1 MPPRSARPK
10 VSRQATPRT
19 ALTLLSDLAA
29 SLAAGGPLADIC
41 ARALRVLRQG
51 TAADGGSVWLVTD
64 TRLASVATDGEGA
77 SSAAAVASAIEASK
91 TGSLHTT
98 RDGLAVASLR
108 SGERTLGAIAI
119 WKKGLLGTESR
130 LLLTTV
136 ADLLVPA
143 VLGAEEAR
151 RHEAE
156 SASSTRELETQH
168 RFIEK
173 IVDSLPV
180 GLHVVDREYR
190 VQAWNRTREAGMQG
204 VLRADAL
211 GRTIFDVLQRQPADT
226 LRREFDEVFQ
236 SGALQQFETETSATG
251 EKRTFRVSK
260 IPMRLDDGAVTH
272 VITIGEDI
280 TEWKRAQERIAQSQ
294 KLAALGQL
302 ATGVM
307 HEINNPLAT
316 IAACAESIGLQ
327 LVDADLGAALRDAIQ
342 EYCRIIDH
350 EVHRGKRIV
359 DGLLDFSRPKA
370 ASRVDVDVADAVEQ
384 TLTLLRHH
392 SRFKRM
398 SVETSLVRS
407 ASTVVRANADQ
418 LIQVFMALL
427 LNAMDA
433 MNGEG
438 TIHVRSVPAASG
450 SEAVVEVTDHG
461 HGIPGS
467 EIAKIFEPFYTTKSP
482 GRGTGLGLSICYGI
496 VAEHGGRIE
505 VESVVGKGSTFRVIF
520 PTVADL

>member
-1 MPPRSARPK
+1 LPPQSGRANA
-10 VSRQATPRT
+10 VHTDTPP
-19 ALTLLSDLAA
+19 AELTLLSELTACLAG
-29 SLAAGGPLADIC
+29 SEPLTALSER
-41 ARALRVLRQG
+41 AVRVLVKGTRALGASFWLLVDGGLTCRARDGADRVSATIV
-51 TAADGGSVWLVTD
+51 TAALESAEVVSTQTVDGCVVVSP
-64 TRLASVATDGEGA
+64 
-77 SSAAAVASAIEASK
+77 
-91 TGSLHTT
+91 
-98 RDGLAVASLR
+98 LR
-108 SGERTLGAIAI
+108 SRGRTLGAITLRTQRRPGRSA
-119 WKKGLLGTESR
+119 R
-130 LLLTTV
+130 LLLSAV
-136 ADLLVPA
+136 ANIVVSA
-143 VLGAEEAR
+143 VLSAEQTR

-156 SASSTRELETQH
+156 SASSTRERKAQH

-180 GLHVVDREYR
+180 GLYVIDREYR
-190 VQAWNRTREAGMQG
+190 VRAWNRKRETGMQG

-211 GRTIFDVLQRQPADT
+211 GRTIFDVLQRQPADV

-236 SGALQQFETETSATG
+236 SGALQQFEMESAVTG
-251 EKRTFRVSK
+251 ETRTFRVSK
-260 IPMRLDDGAVTH
+260 IPMRLDDRAVTH

-280 TEWKRAQERIAQSQ
+280 TDWKRAQQRIAQAE

-302 ATGVM
+302 SAGVM

-327 LVDADLGAALRDAIQ
+327 LPGAELNPALRDAFR

-350 EVHRGKRIV
+350 EVHRSKRIV

-370 ASRVDVDVADAVEQ
+370 AARVEVDVADAVEQ
-384 TLTLLRHH
+384 TLSLLKHH

-398 SVETSLVRS
+398 TVETALVRS
-407 ASTVVRANADQ
+407 PRTLVCANADQ
-418 LIQVFMALL
+418 LVQVLMALL

-433 MNGEG
+433 MDGTG
-438 TIHVRSVPAASG
+438 TIHVRTGGAASG
-450 SEAVVEVTDHG
+450 GDALVEVTDQG

-505 VESVVGKGSTFRVIF
+505 VESTVGKGSTFRVIL
-520 PTVADL
+520 PAVAAA